1 MKKDRFMKFRWTI
14 LTAFSLLPFS
24 VAQASPAVVA
34 VMPVQGVNLSAGQC
48 DVIGLLFADA
58 FARETRVVVASP
70 TDTKPMLAQGK
81 LPLAV
86 AAQLG
91 VVEYIEL
98 RALQLGTRV
107 TVAGIRRGKDGTELF
122 RAETAASSL
131 DEMEIAV
138 ARLARSL
145 AWRQPMLEAA
155 RLPGPAVEAPV
166 AAPPQ
171 PQPSGQYPKA
181 LGMKTSLIFPY
192 ASGRS
197 FAPLM
202 AGQFDGRIGSRDS
215 FVEFG
220 VGGAVPSNSSSG
232 SNTIEMGG
240 VFVELGGSFYLS
252 DGPIAPYL
260 GAGVSPR
267 IWFVNAPDT
276 GFDSSGAT
284 CVVYG
289 QAGLT
294 FTRDS
299 RARVYAE
306 FRVNQYI
313 LGLPNKV
320 IGPNDSVTTN
330 GTYHPT
336 ELALQLGIGW

>member
-1 MKKDRFMKFRWTI
+1 MKIMWTM
-14 LTAFSLLPFS
+14 LTAFTLLPLS
-24 VAQASPAVVA
+24 AAQASPAVVA
-34 VMPVQGVNLSAGQC
+34 VMPVQGVNLSEGQC
-48 DVIGLLFADA
+48 DVIGLLFSDA

-70 TDTKPMLAQGK
+70 TNTKPLLAQGK
-81 LPLAV
+81 TPLAV

-107 TVAGIRRGKDGTELF
+107 TVAGIRRNKDGTELF

-131 DEMEIAV
+131 DEMEIAA

-145 AWRQPMLEAA
+145 AWRQPMPESSMMT
-155 RLPGPAVEAPV
+155 GPAVAASV
-166 AAPPQ
+166 AEVPQ

-202 AGQFDGRIGSRDS
+202 AAQFDGRIGSRDS

-220 VGGAVPSNSSSG
+220 AGAAIPSGSSSG

-267 IWFVNAPDT
+267 IWIVDNPNLSE
-276 GFDSSGAT
+276 DSGGAA
-284 CVVYG
+284 CVLYG
-289 QAGLT
+289 QAGIT

-306 FRVNQYI
+306 FRVNQYV
-313 LGLPNKV
+313 LGLANKLNTPD
-320 IGPNDSVTTN
+320 GVTTN
-330 GTYHPT
+330 GTYYPT
-336 ELALQLGIGW
+336 EFAMQLGIGW

>member
-1 MKKDRFMKFRWTI
+1 MI
-14 LTAFSLLPFS
+14 
-24 VAQASPAVVA
+24 
-34 VMPVQGVNLSAGQC
+34 
-48 DVIGLLFADA
+48 
-58 FARETRVVVASP
+58 
-70 TDTKPMLAQGK
+70 
-81 LPLAV
+81 
-86 AAQLG
+86 
-91 VVEYIEL
+91 
-98 RALQLGTRV
+98 
-107 TVAGIRRGKDGTELF
+107 
-122 RAETAASSL
+122 
-131 DEMEIAV
+131 
-138 ARLARSL
+138 
-145 AWRQPMLEAA
+145 EAA
-155 RLPGPAVEAPV
+155 RLPGPAPV
-166 AAPPQ
+166 AEASQ
-171 PQPSGQYPKA
+171 PQAGGHYPKA

-240 VFVELGGSFYLS
+240 VFIELGGSFYLS

-267 IWFVNAPDT
+267 IWIVDDSNT
-276 GFDSSGAT
+276 GYDSSGAT

-289 QAGLT
+289 QVGLT

-320 IGPNDSVTTN
+320 TGPNDSVTTN

-336 ELALQLGIGW
+336 EFALQLGIGW